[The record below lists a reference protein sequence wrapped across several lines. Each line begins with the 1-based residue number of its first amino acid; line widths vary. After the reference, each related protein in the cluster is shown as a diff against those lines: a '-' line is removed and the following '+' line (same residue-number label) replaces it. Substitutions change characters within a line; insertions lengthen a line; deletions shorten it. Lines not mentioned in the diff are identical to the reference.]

1 MHVQSPPGAGSFYI
15 PLDGDAI
22 IVGPDD
28 TVEVSDDIG
37 KNLLRQGWLSPD
49 TPRTTVAEILD
60 WVGDDPIRAAGALAE
75 EQAKDDPRVS
85 LVSRLDALI
94 EEND

>member
-1 MHVQSPPGAGSFYI
+1 MKVQSPPGSG
-15 PLDGDAI
+15 PLYVPHDGDAI
-22 IVGPDD
+22 QVPPDES
-28 TVEVSDDIG
+28 VEVSDDIG

-49 TPRTTVAEILD
+49 TPRTTVADILD